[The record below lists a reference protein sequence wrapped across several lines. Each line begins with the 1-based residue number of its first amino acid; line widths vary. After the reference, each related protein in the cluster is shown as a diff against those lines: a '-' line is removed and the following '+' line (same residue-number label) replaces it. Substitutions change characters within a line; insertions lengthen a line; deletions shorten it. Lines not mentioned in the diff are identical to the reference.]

1 MVAVSFSVLVAA
13 FATVAASPVA
23 PAAVAADDVVI
34 APVDAVLSAGEPL
47 VIEIDAGAATSTD
60 RTVDLGV
67 ARRAIATRS
76 GLRGWL
82 DGEST
87 VLLEQIGSTTLP
99 AGEQSVSITVAADA
113 LPFASS
119 LAGAFAVAAQIEGT
133 DESARTVVVGDDAGA
148 STPTRLALAMPV
160 TSPETPTGLVSSP
173 FLAAATEPGGELARE
188 LLLAETS
195 GIALG
200 LDPMV
205 AASIAALGDAAPP
218 TATDWL
224 TRAAALPQTYVLP
237 YGGADAVAL
246 SRAGVTEPAVA
257 GIPAAD
263 DTLLP
268 ASAAQLT
275 PTISPVID
283 ATAASVDDELVR
295 SLAAG
300 GTPMITTSAIDESLG
315 RVTPSAHV
323 SVDGVSAL
331 AADEHLQAV
340 ISEACAAEATES
352 LNATARVLS
361 VLATVQRE
369 APSLQRTLAATLCS
383 GPGTE
388 NLLNALRSVGWIELT
403 SIAEALGGTPRDA
416 ELLASEPTDAEQRI
430 AGAVAELTALEAS
443 VTGFGTAVDEP
454 ERILTPLRL
463 ELLAAIAA
471 TTNGADAVDGFRE
484 RTDAIRDGVQV
495 AEGGRTLIVSGEADL
510 QVTITNS
517 LEVPVHV
524 LVTAQA
530 GNPTITVDAEPVA
543 VTIDPASQQRVPIP
557 VQAVGPGQSSV
568 QVMVTA
574 PDGTVV
580 TGPAVIQID
589 SEPAL
594 EGIVIG
600 GLGAAVVLL
609 LGFGIARSIAKRRRG
624 AAVGDIDTA
633 IEAAEEH
640 K

>member
-34 APVDAVLSAGEPL
+34 APVDPVLSAGEPL

-471 TTNGADAVDGFRE
+471 TTNGADAVEEFRE

>member
-34 APVDAVLSAGEPL
+34 APVDPVLSAGEPL

-82 DGEST
+82 DGDST

-471 TTNGADAVDGFRE
+471 TTNGADAVEEFRE